1 MSSSRFSPTSE
12 RQWTSPPLARL
23 SDQLVAFAWDEWA
36 QIGVLAT
43 PHRRSPWAQDPEALI
58 VFTLEVARADARLF
72 DELMDWLLVNES
84 LLSVRRLRAMCI
96 DETDRA
102 LVAAALGWLA
112 RQRPRARLVNRE
124 PTVAAT
130 TLQPL
135 FRSEGPVSKA
145 DEDFAAA
152 GWRARPLIPSHKSS
166 PPDPM
171 TPINLAFR
179 LRQILGVGVRSEAI
193 RVLLTTN
200 APRVN
205 AQTLAHST
213 GYAKRNVH
221 EALAGLSKADV
232 VSAFTVNG
240 EQRYKAGRP
249 AWAALLGCPPDELPS
264 TAHGPSCSAPS
275 DVFSAGP
282 LSPGSQPCP
291 ITCSPATLVTCS
303 KRFAP
308 TWPSPASPSIS
319 VPHPRTHCASSKKS
333 SSVCSRRSAL
343 APPLLNG
350 PTQPPDVVEPQP
362 GPSASPSQVSVASRA
377 R

>member
-1 MSSSRFSPTSE
+1 MYNNSIENPKMALNE
-12 RQWTSPPLARL
+12 LGQWL

-36 QIGVLAT
+36 QMGVLAT
-43 PHRRSPWAQDPEALI
+43 PQRRSPWTQDPEALI

-112 RQRPRARLVNRE
+112 RRRPRARLGKRE
-124 PTVAAT
+124 PTSDPT

-135 FRSEGPVSKA
+135 FRSGGPISKT

-152 GWRARPLIPSHKSS
+152 GWTRPPLIPSHKSS
-166 PPDPM
+166 PPDPIA
-171 TPINLAFR
+171 PINFAFR
-179 LRQILGVGVRSEAI
+179 LRQILGVGGRSEAV

-221 EALAGLSKADV
+221 EALAGLSRAGV
-232 VSAFTVNG
+232 VSAFTVAG
-240 EQRYKAGRP
+240 EQRYTADRP
-249 AWAALLGCPPDELPS
+249 AWAALLGCSLDELPS
-264 TAHGPSCSAPS
+264 DRDWPQLLGSLRRILRWSFRPELATMS
-275 DVFSAGP
+275 DYLLASSTRDLIEGIRPDLAFAGIP
-282 LSPGSQPCP
+282 TNLSP
-291 ITCSPATLVTCS
+291 SPENTLRELDEVIE
-303 KRFAP
+303 RL
-308 TWPSPASPSIS
+308 
-319 VPHPRTHCASSKKS
+319 
-333 SSVCSRRSAL
+333 L
-343 APPLLNG
+343 AKIG
-350 PTQPPDVVEPQP
+350 
-362 GPSASPSQVSVASRA
+362 AA
-377 R
+377 

>member
-1 MSSSRFSPTSE
+1 MSNNPIKSSQTAAHLDSLGR
-12 RQWTSPPLARL
+12 RL

-36 QIGVLAT
+36 QMGVLAT

-102 LVAAALGWLA
+102 LVATALGWLA
-112 RQRPRARLVNRE
+112 RQRPRARLGSRE
-124 PTVAAT
+124 PTAAAT

-135 FRSEGPVSKA
+135 FRSGGPVNKA

-152 GWRARPLIPSHKSS
+152 GWTRPPLRPSHKSS

-171 TPINLAFR
+171 APINLAFR
-179 LRQILGVGVRSEAI
+179 LRQILGVGVRAEAV
-193 RVLLTTN
+193 RVLLTTD
-200 APRVN
+200 APRIN

-221 EALAGLSKADV
+221 EALAGLSKAGV

-240 EQRYKAGRP
+240 EQRYEAGRP
-249 AWAALLGCPPDELPS
+249 AWAALLSCPPDDLPS
-264 TAHGPSCSAPS
+264 DRAWPQLLGVLRCILRWSSQPELATMS
-275 DVFSAGP
+275 DYLLASSTRDLLEGIRPDLAFAGIP
-282 LSPGSQPCP
+282 VDLSP
-291 ITCSPATLVTCS
+291 SPEDTLRELEEVIE
-303 KRFAP
+303 RL
-308 TWPSPASPSIS
+308 
-319 VPHPRTHCASSKKS
+319 
-333 SSVCSRRSAL
+333 L
-343 APPLLNG
+343 AKI
-350 PTQPPDVVEPQP
+350 
-362 GPSASPSQVSVASRA
+362 AC
-377 R
+377 

>member
-1 MSSSRFSPTSE
+1 MRRSVEISTPS
-12 RQWTSPPLARL
+12 LRL

-36 QIGVLAT
+36 QMGVLAT

-72 DELMDWLLVNES
+72 DELMDWILVNES

-102 LVAAALGWLA
+102 LVAATLGWLA
-112 RQRPRARLVNRE
+112 RQRPRVRLGNRE
-124 PTVAAT
+124 PTSEAT

-135 FRSEGPVSKA
+135 FRLGGPVREP

-152 GWRARPLIPSHKSS
+152 GWARPPLIPSHKSS

-171 TPINLAFR
+171 APINLAFR
-179 LRQILGVGVRSEAI
+179 LRQILGVGVRSEAVRI
-193 RVLLTTN
+193 LLTTD

-205 AQTLAHST
+205 AQTLARST

-221 EALAGLSKADV
+221 EALTGLSTAGV

-240 EQRYKAGRP
+240 EQRYKADRP
-249 AWAALLGCPPDELPS
+249 AWAALIGCSPDELPS
-264 TAHGPSCSAPS
+264 DRDWPQLLGALRRILRWSSEPELATMSDYLLASSARDLLEGIRPELA
-275 DVFSAGP
+275 FAGIP
-282 LSPGSQPCP
+282 VDLSP
-291 ITCSPATLVTCS
+291 SPESTMGELEE
-303 KRFAP
+303 
-308 TWPSPASPSIS
+308 
-319 VPHPRTHCASSKKS
+319 
-333 SSVCSRRSAL
+333 
-343 APPLLNG
+343 
-350 PTQPPDVVEPQP
+350 VVERLLAKIGADP
-362 GPSASPSQVSVASRA
+362 RA